1 MSENSKLLTVKLVI
15 LVLGNVVYLKQNK
28 TKKWDGHIGLY
39 NCSNKLMVS
48 KESLQILVA

>member
-1 MSENSKLLTVKLVI
+1 MLTVKLVI

-28 TKKWDGHIGLY
+28 KKKKWDGHIVLY

-48 KESLQILVA
+48 KKSLQILVA